1 MRRIGFGI
9 ALASLFL
16 TAIGLTWTVSR
27 DLALREVAPNAD
39 PPVVMDTPV
48 AEDEPAEGEDWLSA
62 VGLLILFPGTLLA
75 FVALMIL
82 ADNAPELIELWKIR
96 WSKGDGESK

>member
-27 DLALREVAPNAD
+27 DLALREVAPNTG
-39 PPVVMDTPV
+39 PPVLTDTSV
-48 AEDEPAEGEDWLSA
+48 AGEEAAEGKHWTSFL
-62 VGLLILFPGTLLA
+62 GLLIFPGTLLA

-82 ADNAPELIELWKIR
+82 AENAPEIIELWKIR
-96 WSKGDGESK
+96 LSKGDPAPK